1 MTSAEDYPDHVDD
14 AEQLL
19 RAVLTRH
26 HIERIPLPDGT
37 LRLRISR
44 DFFLPFRSD
53 EIGLSAFRELAGKD
67 TIRRH
72 ADSMFSYCGFGR
84 TQCADM
90 REIDAEVEAA
100 PHSKGSGAREH
111 RSQRAADRRGYSLI
125 SGGLRGHASWK
136 DPSGQSSC
144 MPQGLCR
151 TGSVEGTIHRG
162 MGSGIQRLSQ
172 GHPSA
177 PMIPH
182 AAGMDGIQRTPPF
195 CGSWLPWLACTGIS
209 GRGAPAVRLPLPL
222 PRYRRIVGWMACRP
236 AGSPAVEQDVF
247 MRTVPLSRKGVPA
260 AGPMIGKERG

>member
-100 PHSKGSGAREH
+100 PIPKAPEHANIDLSGLLTEEDIAYIRRPPRPRLME
-111 RSQRAADRRGYSLI
+111 RSVRSIL
-125 SGGLRGHASWK
+125 
-136 DPSGQSSC
+136 
-144 MPQGLCR
+144 M
-151 TGSVEGTIHRG
+151 
-162 MGSGIQRLSQ
+162 
-172 GHPSA
+172 
-177 PMIPH
+177 H
-182 AAGMDGIQRTPPF
+182 AARSMPCWI
-195 CGSWLPWLACTGIS
+195 C
-209 GRGAPAVRLPLPL
+209 
-222 PRYRRIVGWMACRP
+222 
-236 AGSPAVEQDVF
+236 
-247 MRTVPLSRKGVPA
+247 
-260 AGPMIGKERG
+260 

>member
-100 PHSKGSGAREH
+100 PIPKAPEHANIDLSGLLTEEDIRLY
-111 RSQRAADRRGYSLI
+111 QAAFGN
-125 SGGLRGHASWK
+125 ASWK

>member
-100 PHSKGSGAREH
+100 PF
-111 RSQRAADRRGYSLI
+111 
-125 SGGLRGHASWK
+125 
-136 DPSGQSSC
+136 
-144 MPQGLCR
+144 
-151 TGSVEGTIHRG
+151 
-162 MGSGIQRLSQ
+162 QRLRSTRTSI
-172 GHPSA
+172 SA
-177 PMIPH
+177 
-182 AAGMDGIQRTPPF
+182 G
-195 CGSWLPWLACTGIS
+195 C
-209 GRGAPAVRLPLPL
+209 
-222 PRYRRIVGWMACRP
+222 
-236 AGSPAVEQDVF
+236 
-247 MRTVPLSRKGVPA
+247 
-260 AGPMIGKERG
+260 

>member
-1 MTSAEDYPDHVDD
+1 MKSDYPRSGSWP
-14 AEQLL
+14 A
-19 RAVLTRH
+19 RIRFAGM
-26 HIERIPLPDGT
+26 RIPC
-37 LRLRISR
+37 
-44 DFFLPFRSD
+44 
-53 EIGLSAFRELAGKD
+53 SA
-67 TIRRH
+67 I
-72 ADSMFSYCGFGR
+72 ADSVAPSARICER
-84 TQCADM
+84 SM
-90 REIDAEVEAA
+90 RRLKPP

-151 TGSVEGTIHRG
+151 AGSVEGTIHRG

-195 CGSWLPWLACTGIS
+195 CGSWLPWLACTEGERRRSGFPFRSPDIGGLSGGWHATAGGIA
-209 GRGAPAVRLPLPL
+209 GRGIGCVHADRPSLP
-222 PRYRRIVGWMACRP
+222 
-236 AGSPAVEQDVF
+236 E
-247 MRTVPLSRKGVPA
+247 GVPA

>member
-1 MTSAEDYPDHVDD
+1 MKSDYPRSGSWP
-14 AEQLL
+14 A
-19 RAVLTRH
+19 RIRFAGM
-26 HIERIPLPDGT
+26 RIPC
-37 LRLRISR
+37 
-44 DFFLPFRSD
+44 
-53 EIGLSAFRELAGKD
+53 SA
-67 TIRRH
+67 I
-72 ADSMFSYCGFGR
+72 ADSVAPSARICER
-84 TQCADM
+84 SM
-90 REIDAEVEAA
+90 RRLKPP

-151 TGSVEGTIHRG
+151 AGSVEGTIHRG

-195 CGSWLPWLACTGIS
+195 CGSWLPWLACTEGERRRS
-209 GRGAPAVRLPLPL
+209 GFPFRSPDIGGLSGGWHAG
-222 PRYRRIVGWMACRP
+222 RRDRRP
-236 AGSPAVEQDVF
+236 WHRMCSCGPF
-247 MRTVPLSRKGVPA
+247 PLSRKGVPA
-260 AGPMIGKERG
+260 AGPMMGKERG

>member
-1 MTSAEDYPDHVDD
+1 MTFAEDYPDHVDD

-84 TQCADM
+84 PSARIC
-90 REIDAEVEAA
+90 EKIDAEVRCRPIPKA
-100 PHSKGSGAREH
+100 PEHANIDLSGLH
-111 RSQRAADRRGYSLI
+111 RRGYSLI

-151 TGSVEGTIHRG
+151 AGSVEGTIHRG

-195 CGSWLPWLACTGIS
+195 CGS
-209 GRGAPAVRLPLPL
+209 
-222 PRYRRIVGWMACRP
+222 
-236 AGSPAVEQDVF
+236 
-247 MRTVPLSRKGVPA
+247 
-260 AGPMIGKERG
+260 

>member
-151 TGSVEGTIHRG
+151 AGSVEGTIHRG

-182 AAGMDGIQRTPPF
+182 AAGMDGIQRTPP
-195 CGSWLPWLACTGIS
+195 
-209 GRGAPAVRLPLPL
+209 VRLPLPL

>member
-1 MTSAEDYPDHVDD
+1 MKSDYPRSGSWP
-14 AEQLL
+14 A
-19 RAVLTRH
+19 RIRFAGM
-26 HIERIPLPDGT
+26 RIPC
-37 LRLRISR
+37 
-44 DFFLPFRSD
+44 
-53 EIGLSAFRELAGKD
+53 SA
-67 TIRRH
+67 I
-72 ADSMFSYCGFGR
+72 ADSVAPSARICER
-84 TQCADM
+84 SM
-90 REIDAEVEAA
+90 RRLKPP

-151 TGSVEGTIHRG
+151 AGSVEGTIHRG

-195 CGSWLPWLACTGIS
+195 CGSWLPWLACTEGERQPSGFPFRSPDIGGLS
-209 GRGAPAVRLPLPL
+209 GGWHAGRRDRRPWHRMCSCGPSLSPGRGCRRLVR
-222 PRYRRIVGWMACRP
+222 
-236 AGSPAVEQDVF
+236 
-247 MRTVPLSRKGVPA
+247 
-260 AGPMIGKERG
+260 

>member
-1 MTSAEDYPDHVDD
+1 MTSAEDFPDHVDD

-100 PHSKGSGAREH
+100 PHYKGSGAREH
-111 RSQRAADRRGYSLI
+111 RSQRATDRRGYSLI

-151 TGSVEGTIHRG
+151 AGSVEGTIHRG

-195 CGSWLPWLACTGIS
+195 CGSWLPWLACTVGVRRRSGFPFRCPVIGGLS
-209 GRGAPAVRLPLPL
+209 GGWHAGRRDRRPWNRMCSCGPSLSPGRGCRRLVR
-222 PRYRRIVGWMACRP
+222 
-236 AGSPAVEQDVF
+236 
-247 MRTVPLSRKGVPA
+247 
-260 AGPMIGKERG
+260 

>member
-1 MTSAEDYPDHVDD
+1 MKSDYPRSGSWP
-14 AEQLL
+14 A
-19 RAVLTRH
+19 RIRFAGM
-26 HIERIPLPDGT
+26 RIPC
-37 LRLRISR
+37 
-44 DFFLPFRSD
+44 
-53 EIGLSAFRELAGKD
+53 SA
-67 TIRRH
+67 I
-72 ADSMFSYCGFGR
+72 ADSVAPSARICER
-84 TQCADM
+84 SM
-90 REIDAEVEAA
+90 RRLKPP

-151 TGSVEGTIHRG
+151 AGSVEGTIHRG

-195 CGSWLPWLACTGIS
+195 CGSWLPWLACTEGERRRSGFPFRSPDIGGLSGGWHATAGGIA
-209 GRGAPAVRLPLPL
+209 GRGIGCVHADRSPLP
-222 PRYRRIVGWMACRP
+222 
-236 AGSPAVEQDVF
+236 E
-247 MRTVPLSRKGVPA
+247 GVPA
-260 AGPMIGKERG
+260 VGPMTGKERG

>member
-90 REIDAEVEAA
+90 REIDLSRPLVLNACRHAA
-100 PHSKGSGAREH
+100 LLWLLVAVACVYWHFGKGS
-111 RSQRAADRRGYSLI
+111 
-125 SGGLRGHASWK
+125 ASR
-136 DPSGQSSC
+136 PAS
-144 MPQGLCR
+144 
-151 TGSVEGTIHRG
+151 
-162 MGSGIQRLSQ
+162 
-172 GHPSA
+172 PSA
-177 PMIPH
+177 PPISADCRVDGMP
-182 AAGMDGIQRTPPF
+182 AGGI
-195 CGSWLPWLACTGIS
+195 A
-209 GRGAPAVRLPLPL
+209 GRGIGCVHADRPSLP
-222 PRYRRIVGWMACRP
+222 
-236 AGSPAVEQDVF
+236 E
-247 MRTVPLSRKGVPA
+247 GVPA
-260 AGPMIGKERG
+260 VGPMIGKERG

>member
-1 MTSAEDYPDHVDD
+1 MKSDYPRSGSWP
-14 AEQLL
+14 A
-19 RAVLTRH
+19 RIRFAGM
-26 HIERIPLPDGT
+26 RIPC
-37 LRLRISR
+37 
-44 DFFLPFRSD
+44 
-53 EIGLSAFRELAGKD
+53 SA
-67 TIRRH
+67 I
-72 ADSMFSYCGFGR
+72 ADSVAPSARICER
-84 TQCADM
+84 SM
-90 REIDAEVEAA
+90 RRLKPP

-151 TGSVEGTIHRG
+151 AGSVEGTIHRG

-195 CGSWLPWLACTGIS
+195 CGSWLPWLACTEGERRRSGFPFRSPDIGGLSGGWHATAGGIA
-209 GRGAPAVRLPLPL
+209 GRGIGCVHADRSPLP
-222 PRYRRIVGWMACRP
+222 
-236 AGSPAVEQDVF
+236 E
-247 MRTVPLSRKGVPA
+247 GVPA
-260 AGPMIGKERG
+260 VGPMMGKERG

>member
-26 HIERIPLPDGT
+26 HIARIPLPAGT

-151 TGSVEGTIHRG
+151 AGSVEGTIHRG

-195 CGSWLPWLACTGIS
+195 CGSWLPWLACTEGERRRSGFPFRSPDIGGLSGGWHATAGGIA
-209 GRGAPAVRLPLPL
+209 GRGIGCVHADRSPLP
-222 PRYRRIVGWMACRP
+222 
-236 AGSPAVEQDVF
+236 E
-247 MRTVPLSRKGVPA
+247 GVPA
-260 AGPMIGKERG
+260 VGPMMGKERG

>member
-1 MTSAEDYPDHVDD
+1 MKSDYPRSGSWP
-14 AEQLL
+14 A
-19 RAVLTRH
+19 RIRFAGM
-26 HIERIPLPDGT
+26 RIPC
-37 LRLRISR
+37 
-44 DFFLPFRSD
+44 
-53 EIGLSAFRELAGKD
+53 SA
-67 TIRRH
+67 I
-72 ADSMFSYCGFGR
+72 ADSVAPSARICER
-84 TQCADM
+84 SM
-90 REIDAEVEAA
+90 RRLKP

-151 TGSVEGTIHRG
+151 AGSVEGTIHRG

-236 AGSPAVEQDVF
+236 AGSPAV
-247 MRTVPLSRKGVPA
+247 A
-260 AGPMIGKERG
+260 

>member
-1 MTSAEDYPDHVDD
+1 MKSDYPRSGSWP
-14 AEQLL
+14 A
-19 RAVLTRH
+19 RIRFAGM
-26 HIERIPLPDGT
+26 RIPC
-37 LRLRISR
+37 
-44 DFFLPFRSD
+44 
-53 EIGLSAFRELAGKD
+53 SA
-67 TIRRH
+67 I
-72 ADSMFSYCGFGR
+72 ADSVAPSARICER
-84 TQCADM
+84 SM
-90 REIDAEVEAA
+90 RRLKPP

-151 TGSVEGTIHRG
+151 AGSVEGTIHRG

-195 CGSWLPWLACTGIS
+195 CGSWLPWLACTEGERRRSGFPFRSPDIGGLS
-209 GRGAPAVRLPLPL
+209 GGWHAGRRDRRPWHRMCSCGPFPSPGRGCRRLVR
-222 PRYRRIVGWMACRP
+222 
-236 AGSPAVEQDVF
+236 
-247 MRTVPLSRKGVPA
+247 
-260 AGPMIGKERG
+260 

>member
-151 TGSVEGTIHRG
+151 AGSVEGTIHRG
-162 MGSGIQRLSQ
+162 MGFGIQRLSQ

-195 CGSWLPWLACTGIS
+195 CGSWLPWLACTEGSAAGPASPSAPPIS
-209 GRGAPAVRLPLPL
+209 ADCRVDGMP
-222 PRYRRIVGWMACRP
+222 RP
-236 AGSPAVEQDVF
+236 AGSPAV
-247 MRTVPLSRKGVPA
+247 A
-260 AGPMIGKERG
+260 